1 MTSCL
6 VFEELERGLTEQ
18 QISEVC
24 CQTLQALS
32 YLHQHHIIHRDLK
45 AGNILL
51 TMDGQVKLA
60 DFGVSAKNENT
71 LQKRATFIGTPY
83 WMAPEVIQC
92 ETSKDSPYTTKAD
105 IWSLGITLIEAAET
119 EPPHHS
125 LNPMRVLLKIT
136 KSQPPTLTNPRVW
149 SSHFQ
154 DFLRRALQKNPESR
168 WGAQQ
173 LQAHPFAYAGRDGRA
188 LKELIAEAKAE
199 VTEEIEA
206 ESLLDLHCSL
216 EEPVSTEWSE
226 NKTESTGIPEPPQ
239 EICLTPVPESPST
252 ESPGRELPVHQVSH
266 VSFRRT
272 SLTPEKTAKRARRL
286 SGAFLSLIT
295 RRKSGF
301 WNENL
306 SAAGDQM
313 QSDVSED
320 QCNGPSDLMTS
331 GNNGQQSLGKSK
343 EFGSTEEHNVGN
355 ASTVIMD
362 RKEEEETSTTD
373 TTNKQD
379 QPSDFFRTLDI
390 LKPGLPV
397 ETSEPSGEIGCD
409 GENEEEQHIKLSRSA
424 DVLSLSSAPLDT
436 YKLALTDSTLHS
448 AQKHSVLIFALTLDT
463 PTNRKHLEE
472 STYKEMDYLDLAIK
486 PKSQKRSTLPTV
498 VATKATLLMD
508 VTVERAEEESQKKQ
522 DQDTDADPHTNA
534 QPQEPPQQSEV
545 ADGENIG
552 GVNEESSVYQM
563 QSISGAAEEHGV
575 TREEDVTEQSVS
587 NTQGSGQEDLEMPV
601 TGEADKDVVLQSD
614 MEVNKEKSEEFGDR
628 SEEIHAVEGG
638 EEQLK
643 DVVLQSDMEVNK
655 EKSEG
660 SGDRSEKIHAV
671 EGGEEQLKDVVLQ
684 SDMEVNKKKSEEFG
698 DRSEKIHAVEGGEE
712 QLKDVVL
719 QSDMEVNN
727 EKSEE
732 SGDRSEKIHAV
743 ECGEEQLK
751 DVVLQSDMEVNKEK
765 SEEFGDR
772 SEKIHAVE
780 GGEEQLKDVVLQSDM
795 EVNKE
800 KSEEFGD
807 SSEKIPA
814 VESVQGRP
822 KEQEIQSDPE
832 AIKEI
837 GKKERSRTKTEKDVR
852 AHIFETDGPDGEL
865 TEKLTVDVMPEQPE
879 GTTEIPE
886 AKEKEVT
893 EAEKVEDKSTKYKPP
908 KSMKKVSFIVMSQK
922 RCKMEGNL
930 SSITNGVSTGVQSS
944 EPPLSPTNGNG
955 PHQPHPVTTESTG
968 DTPSQENPLPSPGPD
983 GELNP
988 GRRTVKRTRRFMV
1001 DGREVSVT
1009 TSKVIS
1015 EKDNKEQQMRS
1026 VRRQELHAL
1035 KLLQREEQRE
1045 HGQLEQRLQQQREQ
1059 MFRHI
1064 EQEMSR
1070 KKQYYDGEL
1079 ERLERQYLQNSSRME
1094 AEHTARLKEEARRI
1108 KAQQEKEFSRK
1119 SAALRAV
1126 PKEEQRFVQKQQQEL
1141 NEAMQ
1146 KAVQEHKR
1154 KVASIEW
1161 EITAKSQQLQRA
1173 REAVIWDLEQR
1184 HLQEKYHLFKQQVKE
1199 QYSLQRQQLTKR
1211 HNKDKERAL
1220 RFHQTLL
1227 EEQKS
1232 QQSQERSRFQRAQ
1245 RTGSKARF
1253 QQFKMDL
1260 RKQGL
1265 SGMEQRQCL
1274 SQFTSEEESRQHQ
1287 EWQTLQQSQEGQLKE
1302 VQEQCDANL
1311 AELQQ
1316 LQNEKLQ
1323 LLVEMEK
1330 KKIKGLDDEHT
1341 LELNEWKD
1349 KLACRKEVLEE
1360 DLARRRREKERTRR
1374 RGSEPENRFG
1384 ARRPKFLL

>member
-1 MTSCL
+1 MASLLVRIFRLRGEKKRVRHYEKLRRDVDPKVTWDTLGELGDGAFGKVYKAQNRSNGSIAAAKAIEVRNEEQLEDYVTEIDILASCRHGNIVSL
-6 VFEELERGLTEQ
+6 LDAIFFEGWLWILIEFCPGGALDDIMLELERGLTEQ

-136 KSQPPTLTNPRVW
+136 KSQPPTLTNPRV

-199 VTEEIEA
+199 VTEEI
-206 ESLLDLHCSL
+206 
-216 EEPVSTEWSE
+216 
-226 NKTESTGIPEPPQ
+226 
-239 EICLTPVPESPST
+239 
-252 ESPGRELPVHQVSH
+252 
-266 VSFRRT
+266 
-272 SLTPEKTAKRARRL
+272 
-286 SGAFLSLIT
+286 
-295 RRKSGF
+295 
-301 WNENL
+301 
-306 SAAGDQM
+306 
-313 QSDVSED
+313 
-320 QCNGPSDLMTS
+320 
-331 GNNGQQSLGKSK
+331 
-343 EFGSTEEHNVGN
+343 
-355 ASTVIMD
+355 
-362 RKEEEETSTTD
+362 
-373 TTNKQD
+373 
-379 QPSDFFRTLDI
+379 
-390 LKPGLPV
+390 
-397 ETSEPSGEIGCD
+397 
-409 GENEEEQHIKLSRSA
+409 
-424 DVLSLSSAPLDT
+424 
-436 YKLALTDSTLHS
+436 
-448 AQKHSVLIFALTLDT
+448 
-463 PTNRKHLEE
+463 
-472 STYKEMDYLDLAIK
+472 
-486 PKSQKRSTLPTV
+486 
-498 VATKATLLMD
+498 
-508 VTVERAEEESQKKQ
+508 
-522 DQDTDADPHTNA
+522 
-534 QPQEPPQQSEV
+534 
-545 ADGENIG
+545 
-552 GVNEESSVYQM
+552 
-563 QSISGAAEEHGV
+563 
-575 TREEDVTEQSVS
+575 
-587 NTQGSGQEDLEMPV
+587 EMPV

-983 GELNP
+983 GVREK
-988 GRRTVKRTRRFMV
+988 TVKRTRRFMV

-1260 RKQGL
+1260 RNCKTVSVPSL
-1265 SGMEQRQCL
+1265 K
-1274 SQFTSEEESRQHQ
+1274 FTSEEESRQHQ